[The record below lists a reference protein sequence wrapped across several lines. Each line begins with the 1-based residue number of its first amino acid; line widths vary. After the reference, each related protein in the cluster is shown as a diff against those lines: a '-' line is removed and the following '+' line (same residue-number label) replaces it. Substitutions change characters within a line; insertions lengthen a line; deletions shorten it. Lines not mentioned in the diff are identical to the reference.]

1 MEDGLRTEDEH
12 PTQRRVLIVAYYWPP
27 AGGPGVQR
35 WLKFAKHLPDHGW
48 TPTLL
53 VPDGAA
59 YPVLDPSLETEVS
72 DDVEVL
78 RVPIFEPYEAALSLV
93 RRQGAERLGSGNRK
107 SGPVDQLVRWI
118 RGNVLLPDPR
128 VLWRKPAGR
137 AALRHLRQAEA
148 DGQPFEAII
157 TTGPPHSVHLI
168 GLDLRKTTELPW
180 MADFRDPWREMGYL
194 EDFLPTART
203 RRRHLQMEG
212 EVVATCDMAL
222 MTSKGIRT
230 SFAVHPGA
238 EDKLQLI
245 PNGWDEDD
253 VPSVSANGAETEPK
267 NEAKTWNLGHFGSVF
282 PIRNAPGLWKGIARW
297 NREANRRIHLHFY
310 GVVNPEVQADLQKHL
325 PGQWT
330 DHGYVAHRQAVS
342 AMADMDGLL
351 ILQNRS
357 ESGRH
362 AIPGKAFEYLALGKP
377 MAVVTPSPSDLTDLV
392 GEWGFPSIGYEDAE
406 AAFSLLDTLMDHPG
420 TPESVRISFT
430 RRALTARL
438 AQSLDALTAEPS

>member
-1 MEDGLRTEDEH
+1 MAR
-12 PTQRRVLIVAYYWPP
+12 
-27 AGGPGVQR
+27 
-35 WLKFAKHLPDHGW
+35 
-48 TPTLL
+48 
-53 VPDGAA
+53 
-59 YPVLDPSLETEVS
+59 
-72 DDVEVL
+72 
-78 RVPIFEPYEAALSLV
+78 
-93 RRQGAERLGSGNRK
+93 
-107 SGPVDQLVRWI
+107 
-118 RGNVLLPDPR
+118 
-128 VLWRKPAGR
+128 
-137 AALRHLRQAEA
+137 
-148 DGQPFEAII
+148 AII

-180 MADFRDPWREMGYL
+180 MADFRDPWREMDYL